1 MPSETFRRQKERILT
16 LYRAFVFQI
25 ADCPQNRCRVF
36 GNQAVFDNAVVTR
49 KVHQTFHA
57 QSAQMV
63 GNRCRRHG
71 QGFGQLGNLAIAV
84 QQLDQ
89 YSGLTKIRTRRR
101 RAADTGQ
108 GGATSYRLDSTEP
121 EFTWCFS
128 TLENRSLEDSRG
140 NAVRFLLIHYTLVSE
155 RSDTKVRMPETLFF
169 LKHHDLHEK
178 CRLKNISDG
187 ISSLRQ

>member
-89 YSGLTKIRTRRR
+89 YSGLTKIRTKGRSRRNR
-101 RAADTGQ
+101 FQHLRE
-108 GGATSYRLDSTEP
+108 SYKTTKP
-121 EFTWCFS
+121 KTVQIVQKFTWCFS
-128 TLENRSLEDSRG
+128 TLEKLSLG
-140 NAVRFLLIHYTLVSE
+140 A
-155 RSDTKVRMPETLFF
+155 KA
-169 LKHHDLHEK
+169 
-178 CRLKNISDG
+178 
-187 ISSLRQ
+187 RQRRTGLC

>member
-36 GNQAVFDNAVVTR
+36 GNQAVFDNAVLTR

-71 QGFGQLGNLAIAV
+71 QGFGQLGNIAIAV
-84 QQLDQ
+84 QQLEQ
-89 YSGLTKIRTRRR
+89 YRHTFGMRHKFEY
-101 RAADTGQ
+101 G
-108 GGATSYRLDSTEP
+108 
-121 EFTWCFS
+121 
-128 TLENRSLEDSRG
+128 
-140 NAVRFLLIHYTLVSE
+140 VE
-155 RSDTKVRMPETLFF
+155 RYCVHRYS
-169 LKHHDLHEK
+169 
-178 CRLKNISDG
+178 
-187 ISSLRQ
+187 